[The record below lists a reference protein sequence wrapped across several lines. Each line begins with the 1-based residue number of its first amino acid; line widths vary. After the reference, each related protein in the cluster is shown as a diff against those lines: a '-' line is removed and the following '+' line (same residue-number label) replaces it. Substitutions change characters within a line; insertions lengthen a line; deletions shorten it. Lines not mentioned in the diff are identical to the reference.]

1 MGIEDLSSYERTAW
15 DELAAWRVD
24 RLLATER
31 HVLPR
36 RARDGL
42 ARAGELGRGGVD
54 GIPGAQQLVG
64 TLGKALEG
72 MLSVVNKAAE
82 KSMRRSAVLAA
93 YARRGHVL
101 TDVEDI
107 RKLDLKLVDEVKPH
121 LGLRYA
127 SGTAVTGAATGLAVS
142 GGELLATVGTV
153 ASAGA
158 AAAPGAGTVV
168 AALATDAAATL
179 GAMTRA
185 VARTAAF
192 YGYDTR
198 RPEEQ
203 VFALGVL
210 NFGLAHQAG
219 KSAAYLELNKIVQ
232 ALARNAT
239 WARLNKNSVTRV
251 LRVVYQRLGL
261 RLTKQKLGQAVPI
274 AGILIGA
281 GLNARLLAKL
291 ADDADRL
298 YRERFLRDKYGL
310 PGDGI
315 GNTPAAD
322 DNRADRILIADI
334 VDGELD
340 AEDRDADTDEQ
351 RQRNTPVEPAGSGH
365 HSGGRPGRT
374 PACGGVPVDERPVP
388 VSHDQ
393 VPQREV
399 VVGDDVG
406 TVGWDERLPPGSGG
420 ATKSATAP

>member
-1 MGIEDLSSYERTAW
+1 MSSYERTAW

-24 RLLATER
+24 RLPSAER
-31 HVLPR
+31 HVLPQVVR
-36 RARDGL
+36 GGL
-42 ARAGELGRGGVD
+42 AKAGELGRGRVD

-64 TLGKALEG
+64 TLGQALEG

-82 KSMRRSAVLAA
+82 KSMRRSVVLAA
-93 YARRGHVL
+93 YAKRGHVL
-101 TDVEDI
+101 TDIEDI
-107 RKLDLKLVDEVKPH
+107 RKLDLKVVDKVKPR

-158 AAAPGAGTVV
+158 AAAPGAGTVI
-168 AALATDAAATL
+168 AALAADAAATL

-198 RPEEQ
+198 HPEEQ

-210 NFGLAHQAG
+210 NFGLARQAG

-239 WARLNKNSVTRV
+239 WAQLNTNSVTRV
-251 LRVVYQRLGL
+251 LHVVYQRLGL

-310 PGDGI
+310 PDDGVQP
-315 GNTPAAD
+315 TPAAD
-322 DNRADRILIADI
+322 DNPADQILIAEI
-334 VDGELD
+334 VNDELD
-340 AEDRDADTDEQ
+340 TEGRDARNDEQ
-351 RQRNTPVEPAGSGH
+351 R
-365 HSGGRPGRT
+365 
-374 PACGGVPVDERPVP
+374 
-388 VSHDQ
+388 
-393 VPQREV
+393 
-399 VVGDDVG
+399 
-406 TVGWDERLPPGSGG
+406 
-420 ATKSATAP
+420 